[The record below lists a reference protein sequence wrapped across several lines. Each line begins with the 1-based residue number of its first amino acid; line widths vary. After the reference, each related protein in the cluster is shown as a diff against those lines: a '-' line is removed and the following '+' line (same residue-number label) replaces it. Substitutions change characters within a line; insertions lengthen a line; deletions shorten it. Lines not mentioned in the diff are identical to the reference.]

1 MLEGIND
8 GLQNWLKQAQK
19 IEGAIDT
26 TMVKAKALE
35 GKIDITN
42 KQLETSNK
50 QLKDLVKKFGAP
62 SKLCIDL
69 VLIIILFGLGYLLIK
84 MMK

>member
-1 MLEGIND
+1 MQVHAIIN
-8 GLQNWLKQAQK
+8 QNYIFNEQ
-19 IEGAIDT
+19 AIDT

-50 QLKDLVKKFGAP
+50 QLKDLVKKVFG
-62 SKLCIDL
+62 
-69 VLIIILFGLGYLLIK
+69 
-84 MMK
+84 